1 MPFKRLIADL
11 PFERKHELGAISVV
25 KGHSGLGLGE
35 ASEVDATAL
44 PDRETGEL
52 DCLSISSFRVMS
64 TQGSRL
70 SGYELL
76 FLSPRFRPK
85 KGLKGNSDHERGKV
99 QMARNVG
106 PEDRVVR
113 IVVAL
118 GLGLLIYMGVVGG
131 TIASAVVGV
140 FAAYLLVSGL
150 LARCLFYKLADID
163 TSIQEQPYSTTDD
176 RAGF

>member
-1 MPFKRLIADL
+1 
-11 PFERKHELGAISVV
+11 
-25 KGHSGLGLGE
+25 
-35 ASEVDATAL
+35 
-44 PDRETGEL
+44 
-52 DCLSISSFRVMS
+52 
-64 TQGSRL
+64 
-70 SGYELL
+70 
-76 FLSPRFRPK
+76 
-85 KGLKGNSDHERGKV
+85 
-99 QMARNVG
+99 MARNIG

-118 GLGLLIYMGVVGG
+118 GLGLIIYMGVVGG

-140 FAAYLLVSGL
+140 FAAYLLITGL